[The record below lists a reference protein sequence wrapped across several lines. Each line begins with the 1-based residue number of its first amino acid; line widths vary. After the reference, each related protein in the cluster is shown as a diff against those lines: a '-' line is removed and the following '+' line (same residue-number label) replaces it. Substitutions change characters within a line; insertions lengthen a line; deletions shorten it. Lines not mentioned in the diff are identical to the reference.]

1 MDDRQSTEEQYWE
14 ERIRRMTQM
23 SQDVSAGLHDDVL
36 DPMREAIVTLITSQ
50 MPDGYAYDYNEC
62 RIVRCDPNLPDTFT
76 IKSEAGNDLP
86 VPAPRHHPP
95 HRPPNRPRKVQNPN
109 PTHEHAKPRNRPKA
123 TLMDSE
129 PVSEE
134 QYWEERIR
142 RMTQMSQDVD
152 DGLYDDVLIPLRE
165 ATDRLITS
173 QMPDGYAYD
182 LDECRFVRFNSNL
195 PDSFTIKGEA
205 GNDLPVPA
213 PAIIHPTAL
222 EDDPERYET
231 RT

>member
-1 MDDRQSTEEQYWE
+1 MSPPTAHPPKATPTDSERITEEQYWE

-23 SQDVSAGLHDDVL
+23 SQDIDDGLYDDVL
-36 DPMREAIVTLITSQ
+36 IPMAEATIRLITSQ
-50 MPDGYAYDYNEC
+50 MPHGYAYDYNEC
-62 RIVRCDPNLPDTFT
+62 RIVRFDPNLPDTFT
-76 IKSEAGNDLP
+76 IKSEAGNNLP
-86 VPAPRHHPP
+86 VPAPTVLDPADLETDPKRYETRT
-95 HRPPNRPRKVQNPN
+95 RPMPS
-109 PTHEHAKPRNRPKA
+109 PT
-123 TLMDSE
+123 
-129 PVSEE
+129 EE

-152 DGLYDDVLIPLRE
+152 DGLYDDVLIPMTE

-182 LDECRFVRFNSNL
+182 LDECRVVRLDPNL
-195 PDSFTIKGEA
+195 PDTFTIKSEA

-213 PAIIHPTAL
+213 PTIAHPTAL
-222 EDDPERYET
+222 QSDPERYET